1 MLELYLFALMHSYLG
16 LLLFRL
22 GIIGILVTTWYYPT
36 YNNMFTVVIGHMES
50 TKKLFLL
57 MFFDCHYTIRFGSKF
72 YSFFESSI
80 TSK

>member
-1 MLELYLFALMHSYLG
+1 MHSYLG

-50 TKKLFLL
+50 TEKIIFIDVFRLPL
-57 MFFDCHYTIRFGSKF
+57 YN
-72 YSFFESSI
+72 
-80 TSK
+80 